1 MANGIQ
7 IQGLLKQ
14 DLKVLVCPRAANGP
28 TCKRCGVSQ
37 SMGDGALVE
46 GVMAWKGGRCQGA
59 WAFFFKVF

>member
-28 TCKRCGVSQ
+28 TWKSYGVRQ
-37 SMGDGALVE
+37 SLGDGALVE
-46 GVMAWKGGRCQGA
+46 GSDGLEG
-59 WAFFFKVF
+59 WAMPRSLGFFL

>member
-1 MANGIQ
+1 MANRIQ

-14 DLKVLVCPRAANGP
+14 DLKVLVRPRAANGP

-46 GVMAWKGGRCQGA
+46 GSDGLEG
-59 WAFFFKVF
+59 WAMPRSLGFFL